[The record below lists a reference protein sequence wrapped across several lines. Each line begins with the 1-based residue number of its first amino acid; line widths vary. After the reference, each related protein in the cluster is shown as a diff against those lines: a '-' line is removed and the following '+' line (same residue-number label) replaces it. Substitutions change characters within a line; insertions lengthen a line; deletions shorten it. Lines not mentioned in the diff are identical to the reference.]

1 MSALFDV
8 HKLAKRIKGQLQ
20 GETNLTEE
28 EIISLL
34 TFDEDAY
41 QRDSPR
47 SVGKRLQILT
57 LDFSGYKDGL
67 PFQYTRSFSSGVY
80 LWVGDNLKGKSS
92 IFKIIKLAI
101 TGSNKLAGDVLSWL
115 EQIWLE
121 FSLGSNT
128 YSVNIQIAGPSKYSV
143 EFFNTDRTALQAP
156 DQDSRTNQL
165 LFKGALEKYE
175 EFIKGFF
182 FKEFD
187 YYSMQWTSKA
197 PDKKKIHL
205 QTNQAS
211 WKTYFKSVFLEA
223 KDYNVLFYGSQAEL
237 IFQMLLSLEL
247 TYPINRIKIK
257 KELLQGELGVAKA
270 LQGAA
275 AQSQAQDQQSL
286 SDELT
291 TIDQKLNQLTTEKN
305 AALAPKPT
313 NVELEL
319 EQARNRHQMAA
330 DHRFVLDEEIET
342 YHQSIARLQKEFNR
356 LGDEISKVDVDIHKR
371 ERKIND
377 LQEYI
382 ELGAFFSSLDVHTCP
397 HCSHEVG
404 KSKVALEKTTGN
416 CRLCAHELE
425 HQEVDTDV
433 YQTQAD
439 RLKKEI
445 LQLTQ
450 DQYKIRLKRSDVEH
464 ELKATKQLIQKANT
478 EITNLDIPALL
489 TTINKLK
496 QALHQ
501 TTAPFDIEA
510 YLSKVSPL
518 LAKKA
523 VIEEKLKILPSPSLP
538 AASDTRLE
546 IQIQALDLALDE
558 LKLLRETKSQ
568 PLVSIL
574 ETLYLKQLHAFGL
587 NHYERVDIRDDFKI
601 NYHRNG
607 EVCNFDKI
615 SPGEQLRAK
624 LGLYIALVE
633 LDVDHQ
639 LGHHPRF
646 IILDSPAKEEGDN
659 RFVEGLRET
668 LGYIENAFGANLQ
681 VFVGTAERNLASAV
695 PVNKVEERGENIF
708 FF

>member
-1 MSALFDV
+1 MSALFEV
-8 HKLAKRIKGQLQ
+8 NKLAKKIKSQLK
-20 GETNLTEE
+20 GESILTEE
-28 EIISLL
+28 EIINLL

-47 SVGKRLQILT
+47 SVGKRLQILS
-57 LDFSGYKDGL
+57 LDFSGTKGGQSV
-67 PFQYTRSFSSGVY
+67 QYTRKFTSGVH

-101 TGSNKLAGDVLSWL
+101 TGDNDLAGDVLSWL

-128 YSVNIQIAGPSKYSV
+128 YSVNIQIAGPSKYNV
-143 EFFNTDRTALQAP
+143 EFLNTDRKTLEAP
-156 DQDSRTNQL
+156 HPDSQTNQP
-165 LFKGALEKYE
+165 LFKGGLGKYE
-175 EFIKGFF
+175 EFIKAFF

-197 PDKKKIHL
+197 SGKEEIHL
-205 QTNQAS
+205 RTNNAS

-223 KDYNVLFYGSQAEL
+223 QDYNVLFYGGQAEL

-270 LQGAA
+270 LQGATA
-275 AQSQAQDQQSL
+275 HSQAQDQQSL
-286 SDELT
+286 RDELT
-291 TIDQKLNQLTTEKN
+291 TIDHKLNQLTTEKN
-305 AALAPKPT
+305 AALSPKPT
-313 NVELEL
+313 NVEIEL
-319 EQARNRHQMAA
+319 EQARNRHQMATER
-330 DHRFVLDEEIET
+330 RFVLDEEIEAH
-342 YHQSIARLQKEFNR
+342 HQSIARLQKEFNR
-356 LGDEISKVDVDIHKR
+356 LGDEISKFDVDIHKR

-377 LQEYI
+377 LKEYI
-382 ELGAFFSSLDVHTCP
+382 ELGAFFSSLEVHTCP

-404 KSKVALEKTTGN
+404 KNKVAQEKATGN

-425 HQEVDTDV
+425 HQEVDSDE
-433 YQTQAD
+433 YQMHAE

-450 DQYKIRLKRSDVEH
+450 DQYKIKLKRSDVEH
-464 ELKATKQLIQKANT
+464 EIKATKQLIQKANT
-478 EITNLDIPALL
+478 EITNLAIPALL

-496 QALHQ
+496 QALQQ
-501 TTAPFDIEA
+501 TTTPFDIEA
-510 YLSKVSPL
+510 YLGRVSPL
-518 LAKKA
+518 MARKA
-523 VIEEKLKILPSPSLP
+523 VIEEKLKILPFPSLP
-538 AASDTRLE
+538 AASDNRLE
-546 IQIQALDLALDE
+546 IQIQALDLALEE

-568 PLVSIL
+568 PFVSIL
-574 ETLYLKQLHAFGL
+574 EALYLKQLHAFGL
-587 NHYERVDIRDDFKI
+587 SHYERVEIRDDFKI
-601 NYHRNG
+601 NYSRNG
-607 EVCNFDKI
+607 EVCTFDKI

-633 LDVDHQ
+633 LDVNHQ

-659 RFVEGLRET
+659 RFVEGIRET
-668 LGYIENAFGANLQ
+668 LGYIENAFGDNLQ

-695 PVNKVEERGENIF
+695 PMSKVEERGENIF